1 MIKLVY
7 FARLRE
13 ALGCATEDVAPPPD
27 VTDVGTLRAWLG
39 QRGGVWT
46 EALAAD
52 VTVRAAVNQE
62 MAANDTRI
70 ATGDEVAFF
79 PPVTGG

>member
-13 ALGCATEDVAPPPD
+13 ALGCTAEDVAPPPE
-27 VTDVGTLRAWLG
+27 VTDVGTLRTWLG
-39 QRGGVWT
+39 QRGGAWT
-46 EALAAD
+46 EALASD

-62 MAANDTRI
+62 MAANDTRV